1 MTYIMEP
8 YNQYRDLRQI
18 PFQLEPRSTTW
29 SGQPSATFEHR
40 FAMADDGHCYPQ
52 RTNHDL
58 MRMQRMQYFLGE
70 PSPLTSGMLHANLNP
85 GIHHQRRALS
95 LYPTPEYA
103 RQDSPDRTST
113 SGNSS
118 YATGNEARSPRALP
132 EAYGSPTNHGQSS
145 SPYPVTDH
153 LKRESYPPEFA
164 HGSISVNMRDL
175 ELYNHQPEP
184 EALVEEM
191 DDAGTKMELDGT
203 YEPDPDY
210 TRVDLGTETYKE
222 SPCSAVNHSLRDAES
237 VQPMDPSEGE
247 SSDDDYTPRSTR
259 RRRSSASSN
268 RSQRHSQGR
277 RRSNNNGRNLSSITT
292 APTIRVTKR
301 GSRGP
306 HKMLGDTYTVDSQR
320 HFPCPLT
327 MYGCLSTFSSKNEWK
342 RHVSTQHIKLG
353 FWRCDLCATTVDPH
367 DPQSVYHNDF
377 NRKDLFTQ
385 HLRRMHAAPS
395 TSSHR
400 SQKEYPVNEDNIA
413 DHQKRCFQVLRKT
426 PARSN
431 CLYCDETFTG
441 PSAWDNRMEHIGRH
455 LEKDRKVGSV
465 IGHVATWNI
474 DKELERWLSDE
485 GIITLDKVGNWKIGD
500 GRPRRL
506 GASDDDT
513 SDEGA

>member
-1 MTYIMEP
+1 MEP
-8 YNQYRDLRQI
+8 YNQYGDLPQI
-18 PFQLEPRSTTW
+18 PFQSEPHSTTW
-29 SGQPSATFEHR
+29 SGEPSATLEHR
-40 FAMADDGHCYPQ
+40 FFVAGDGHCYPQ
-52 RTNHDL
+52 RASNDL
-58 MRMQRMQYFLGE
+58 MRLQRMQYFLGE
-70 PSPLTSGMLHANLNP
+70 PSPLTSGMLHANLNH
-85 GIHHQRRALS
+85 GIHHQRQVLS

-103 RQDSPDRTST
+103 RHISPDRTST

-118 YATGNEARSPRALP
+118 YATGNEARSPRTLP
-132 EAYGSPTNHGQSS
+132 VAYGSPADYGQLS

-153 LKRESYPPEFA
+153 IKQEAYPPEFA
-164 HGSISVNMRDL
+164 HGGVSVNMRDL

-184 EALVEEM
+184 ESLVEEI
-191 DDAGTKMELDGT
+191 DDAETKMELDGT

-210 TRVDLGTETYKE
+210 TRVDSGTETYKD
-222 SPCSAVNHSLRDAES
+222 STDSTVKHSLRDAES
-237 VQPMDPSEGE
+237 VQPIEPSEGE
-247 SSDDDYTPRSTR
+247 SSDADYTPRSTR

-268 RSQRHSQGR
+268 SSQRQGQGR
-277 RRSNNNGRNLSSITT
+277 RRSYINGRKLSSTATIPTT
-292 APTIRVTKR
+292 RVTKR
-301 GSRGP
+301 GGRGP
-306 HKMLGDTYTVDSQR
+306 HKVLSETYTVDSQR

-395 TSSHR
+395 NSSHR
-400 SQKEYPVNEDNIA
+400 SQKEYPVNEENIA
-413 DHQKRCFQVLRKT
+413 DHQKRCFQVLRET
-426 PARSN
+426 PAQSS

-441 PSAWDNRMEHIGRH
+441 HSSWENRMEHIGRH
-455 LEKDRKVGSV
+455 LEKDRKAGSV

-474 DKELERWLSDE
+474 DKELERWLFDE
-485 GIITLDKVGNWKIGD
+485 GVIALDKMGNWKIGD

-506 GASDDDT
+506 GASNDDT
-513 SDEGA
+513 SDEDA